1 MNTHVCPRGVRIP
14 TLAVTCAAAAAIL
27 LSPGTLPA
35 QPAAPQ
41 APGSQAAASQA
52 AASQV
57 SAPQTFATP
66 QQAVDALIAANRAND
81 VSALGQILGAQAS
94 ALISSGDETQDKS
107 DRARFVE
114 SYETHH
120 RLLATGAG
128 KMTLLVGTK
137 EWPLPIPLVRSNG
150 SWSFDSPD
158 GVKELLYRRIG
169 SNELAAI
176 KVCRALYQAQRD
188 YASTGHDGNP
198 PGIYAQRFRSEAG
211 TQNGLYWPVAEG
223 EPESPAGPLVADAE
237 AAGYEQGKR
246 HPFHGYYF
254 RILKAQ
260 GSNARGGAK
269 DYIVDGKMTAGFA
282 ILAYPVEYGASG
294 VMTFLVS
301 RHGAVFQ
308 KDLGDATAE
317 TARAMTAFDPDASW
331 TRLPGAK

>member
-1 MNTHVCPRGVRIP
+1 MSTHRRPRGSGIP
-14 TLAVTCAAAAAIL
+14 SLAVTYAAAAAIV
-27 LSPGTLPA
+27 LSPATLPA
-35 QPAAPQ
+35 QTAAPPTSPPPTSSPPTS
-41 APGSQAAASQA
+41 APPT
-52 AASQV
+52 
-57 SAPQTFATP
+57 SAPQTFATA
-66 QQAVDALIAANRAND
+66 QQAVDALIAANRSND
-81 VSALGQILGAQAS
+81 VSALGHILGADAS
-94 ALISSGDETQDKS
+94 TLISSGDETQDKT

-114 SYETHH
+114 AYETHH
-120 RLLATGAG
+120 RLLATDAG

-150 SWSFDSPD
+150 AWSFDSPA

-176 KVCRALYQAQRD
+176 NVCRALYQAQRD
-188 YASTGHDGNP
+188 YAATGHDGNP
-198 PGIYAQRFRSEAG
+198 AGVYAQRFRSEPG

-260 GSNARGGAK
+260 GPNVRGGAK
-269 DYIVDGKMTAGFA
+269 DYVVDGKMTGGFA

-294 VMTFLVS
+294 IMTFLVS
-301 RHGAVFQ
+301 RYGTVFQ

-331 TRLPGAK
+331 TRLPKAK